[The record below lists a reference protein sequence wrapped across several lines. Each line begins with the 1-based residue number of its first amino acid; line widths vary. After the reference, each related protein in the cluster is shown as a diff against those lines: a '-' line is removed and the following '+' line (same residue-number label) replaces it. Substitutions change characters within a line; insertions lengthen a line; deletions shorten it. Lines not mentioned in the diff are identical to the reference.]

1 MKDLTRVGRVT
12 ETQLRRLGIETVKDL
27 IFYFPKKYEDLTKL
41 KSISELLVGEDAT
54 IRAQL

>member
-41 KSISELLVGEDAT
+41 KSISELLVGEDA
-54 IRAQL
+54 